1 MSIIDIDFFFFGG
14 GAHMD
19 NAAMAAVGSETNP
32 LSITESKDITW
43 LRKPVSCRR
52 LEAVRV
58 QGERIPTELSYFL
71 CSSPDICVGHPQ

>member
-1 MSIIDIDFFFFGG
+1 MSIIDIDFFFGG

-58 QGERIPTELSYFL
+58 QGERIPTEFSYFP